1 MAPTLGSSLIL
12 LIITYQHVCPFCL
25 FKPVS
30 VDHLLLFS
38 LYVLSICYSSNHL
51 TTWKDKAHY
60 VTSHHSKCVIFVLLP
75 SISVAKYLSLFSAS
89 FLISA
94 INIWCLVLHNF
105 FFLSI
110 FNYVEAV
117 IIIFK
122 QATFLMISDT
132 PAESALNH
140 AEMDFW
146 ASKID
151 LKIQEHLV
159 AFSHKNT
166 VGQFADFIM
175 ATDIGL
181 IIHCIC

>member
-1 MAPTLGSSLIL
+1 M
-12 LIITYQHVCPFCL
+12 
-25 FKPVS
+25 
-30 VDHLLLFS
+30 
-38 LYVLSICYSSNHL
+38 
-51 TTWKDKAHY
+51 
-60 VTSHHSKCVIFVLLP
+60 
-75 SISVAKYLSLFSAS
+75 
-89 FLISA
+89 
-94 INIWCLVLHNF
+94 
-105 FFLSI
+105 
-110 FNYVEAV
+110 EAV